1 MEEKKSKEKRKYP
14 RIKSL
19 HLNAYNYF
27 NPKEYEKRKGIALT
41 LNISLCG
48 MLIESGLPF
57 PVHSILKI
65 TLALEETLLTLKGE
79 VRRTEIAK
87 NANYHLGI
95 SFIEISD
102 ESQRILKTFLEK
114 NKSRNR

>member
-1 MEEKKSKEKRKYP
+1 MQTMEERKIKEKRKYP

-57 PVHSILKI
+57 SVHSVLKI
-65 TLALEETLLTLKGE
+65 TLALEETLITLKGE
-79 VRRTEIAK
+79 VRRTEIAD
-87 NANYHLGI
+87 NGNYLLGI
-95 SFIEISD
+95 SFVEMSE
-102 ESQRILKTFLEK
+102 ESQKTLNSFLEK
-114 NKSRNR
+114 K